1 MNSKCRWM
9 SRTPGANERQA
20 TPNNGGPDP
29 PTAHHAE
36 APLHEAPTEGA
47 GRQTLTKRRK
57 TPASSRRR
65 RAPRTPCLGGAGQAG
80 LTADVLRAA
89 APDRGA
95 PGPGRRLCPQSLHSQ
110 VAPSSPRRV
119 LVNLQHFP
127 VLLGKTDNRRRGA
140 ERSQDG
146 RRS

>member
-1 MNSKCRWM
+1 MLTSSRPRRTTGG
-9 SRTPGANERQA
+9 RTPPRHT
-20 TPNNGGPDP
+20 TPRRHCTKLPRREPGDRRLRKGGRHRPPPDG
-29 PTAHHAE
+29 E
-36 APLHEAPTEGA
+36 GPLGP
-47 GRQTLTKRRK
+47 
-57 TPASSRRR
+57 
-65 RAPRTPCLGGAGQAG
+65 PCLGGAGQAG